1 MKNAQVEIIQL
12 DQLLVEPSVETL
24 EQVAHQLVVV
34 THGQDQIQG
43 ELVVTHGPVET
54 LEQVEQAC
62 LVVVVVVLGPVETP
76 EQVEQACLVVVVVV
90 LGQVEIQE
98 QAEDQLLDSLP

>member
-1 MKNAQVEIIQL
+1 VEEEQQAQHGAVGTPGAVTLGLTWALE
-12 DQLLVEPSVETL
+12 DQLLVEPSVEIL

-62 LVVVVVVLGPVETP
+62 LVVVVVVH
-76 EQVEQACLVVVVVV
+76 
-90 LGQVEIQE
+90 GQVEIQE